1 MTISYYGHA
10 CFGIEVGGKH
20 LLIDP
25 FITGNPLAAKIDVD
39 SVKADYILL
48 THGHGDHVLDAERIA
63 KRTGAMIVSNYEIAM
78 WYESKGITNVHGM
91 NHGGQRAFEFGTV
104 KFVNAIHSSVL
115 PDGTYGG
122 NPGGFIIRGAERTV
136 YIAGD
141 TALTM
146 DMKLIG
152 DYEKLDVAILP
163 IGDNFTMGVSDAV
176 ICADFISCNR
186 VIGMHFDTFPPIE
199 INHTDAVNAF
209 AEGGKELILMEIGG
223 SIEI

>member
-1 MTISYYGHA
+1 MKISYYGHA

-25 FITGNPLAAKIDVD
+25 FITANPLAAKIDVD
-39 SVKADYILL
+39 TLKADYILL
-48 THGHGDHVLDAERIA
+48 THGHGDHVMDAERIA
-63 KRTGAMIVSNYEIAM
+63 KRTGAMIVSNYEIAT

-91 NHGGQRAFEFGTV
+91 NHGGQRTFEFGTV
-104 KFVNAIHSSVL
+104 KFVNAVHSSVL

-136 YIAGD
+136 YVAGD

-152 DYEKLDVAILP
+152 DYENLDVAILP

-176 ICADFISCNR
+176 ICADFIRCNR

-199 INHTDAVNAF
+199 INHAEAVNTF